1 MEICNRNSAQTTFFA
16 AFRNIYELPIVHGY
30 GESGWRET
38 MGAPRYIGRDVNLKE
53 VRAVA
58 DLARF
63 ENWDDILHAVLPSLQ
78 DETPRHEVTSK
89 ESMRRIVSNKLAILS
104 PYLALIGL
112 VSVVI
117 AAASF
122 RRRKS

>member
-1 MEICNRNSAQTTFFA
+1 
-16 AFRNIYELPIVHGY
+16 
-30 GESGWRET
+30 